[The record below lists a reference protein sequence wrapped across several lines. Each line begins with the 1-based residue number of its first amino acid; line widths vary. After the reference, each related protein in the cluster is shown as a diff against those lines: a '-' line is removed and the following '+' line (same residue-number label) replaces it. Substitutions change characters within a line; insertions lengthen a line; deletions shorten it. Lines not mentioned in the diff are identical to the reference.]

1 MTRHEIRSWLKSP
14 SITRNK
20 NIGRNSI
27 LVVLDGM
34 KKNRS
39 PIRRRNSIEGK
50 DVFKTCITSLIDGEN
65 KYPTK
70 ERKVLLGI
78 GSSGL

>member
-1 MTRHEIRSWLKSP
+1 LTRHEIRSWLKRP

-34 KKNRS
+34 KRNRS
-39 PIRRRNSIEGK
+39 PIRRRNSIEK
-50 DVFKTCITSLIDGEN
+50 EN

>member
-34 KKNRS
+34 KRNRS
-39 PIRRRNSIEGK
+39 PIRRRNSIE
-50 DVFKTCITSLIDGEN
+50 GEN